1 MMTGIK
7 QKLLLIGVPVLLVG
21 GGLSSIAASAATSP
35 TATPSLQ
42 TQPAE
47 KAETADAAEAVTPA
61 EAAAEAQEAALP
73 GGGHADNPNDASA
86 DNQFEGVQ

>member
-21 GGLSSIAASAATSP
+21 GGLSSIAASAASSP

-42 TQPAE
+42 QPAE
-47 KAETADAAEAVTPA
+47 KADSVDAAEAS
-61 EAAAEAQEAALP
+61 EAALP
-73 GGGHADNPNDASA
+73 GGGHADNPNDATA